1 MWLRRVPL
9 GRERCHHSASAP
21 GLSVATGSRGGEG
34 GGGQRGGRATGRETR
49 PQAST
54 TTAGP
59 HLHADVVVSSMVAPG
74 RRGGEVRPKRKEG
87 CKREIREKGGG
98 QKDGNEIRA
107 LFFFFDGEER
117 ALKWMDKDYR

>member
-1 MWLRRVPL
+1 M
-9 GRERCHHSASAP
+9 
-21 GLSVATGSRGGEG
+21 
-34 GGGQRGGRATGRETR
+34 
-49 PQAST
+49 
-54 TTAGP
+54 
-59 HLHADVVVSSMVAPG
+59 
-74 RRGGEVRPKRKEG
+74 RPKRKEG